1 MRNWEGFAIRCALT
15 FWNPFFAVGLP
26 QTVYAFND
34 VHVFSINHVQDCCR
48 IDAYKSRHYL
58 TSICCRWEFQVHPD
72 KNWPFCLINPLA
84 KWPEIFA
91 TFENR
96 LISPISVSIKSFSA
110 ALTKSTD
117 SRGVHAYKSEYY
129 FTSLKYLF
137 GNFKFPPRNW
147 PFCLTHPLAKSPKLV
162 IRASFRKLLISSI
175 TNVFIKPFSA

>member
-1 MRNWEGFAIRCALT
+1 MRMRNLRKTEVVLNQRNKRRRQWYLLVPVPFKCGKRFSQLMRNWEGFAIRCALT

-58 TSICCRWEFQVHPD
+58 T
-72 KNWPFCLINPLA
+72 
-84 KWPEIFA
+84 
-91 TFENR
+91 
-96 LISPISVSIKSFSA
+96 A

-117 SRGVHAYKSEYY
+117 SCGVHAYKSEYY

-137 GNFKFPPRNW
+137 GNFKFPQRNW

-162 IRASFRKLLISSI
+162 IRASFRKLLISPI